1 MTTGA
6 WPSREPGKAV
16 ISRIGPWLLVVVPLL
31 VAACASTPTELSVEE
46 EEWTYEVR
54 AVNLVL
60 RASSDV
66 NSVSGRPHSIA
77 VGLFQMNDPNT
88 FRGLSVTPEGAVELL
103 QKGKID
109 ETVVD
114 FQLLTLRPGEQKKV
128 SISRAETAKYIGVI
142 AGYFRLN
149 PKTDV
154 KIFPIPVRAI
164 PRGVVEKTLAWAS
177 LISDEAKAVPG
188 KLNVIVDLGRTG
200 SKQIVSIEDELL
212 RASRVSTEQETGTQE
227 TWFGTLKSDAAE
239 NE

>member
-6 WPSREPGKAV
+6 WPSSNPGKAV
-16 ISRIGPWLLVVVPLL
+16 IFRIGRLLFVIVTLL
-31 VAACASTPTELSVEE
+31 ISACGSTPTELSVEE

-114 FQLLTLRPGEQKKV
+114 FQLLTLRPGEQKKASV
-128 SISRAETAKYIGVI
+128 SRAETAKYIGVI

-154 KIFPIPVRAI
+154 KIFPIPVREI

-177 LISDEAKAVPG
+177 IISDEAKAVPG
-188 KLNVIVDLGRTG
+188 KLNIIVDLGRTG
-200 SKQIVSIEDELL
+200 SKQIVSIEDEIL
-212 RASRVSTEQETGTQE
+212 RASRVSTEQETETQE
-227 TWFGTLKSDAAE
+227 TWFGTLKADEAA

>member
-1 MTTGA
+1 MLCLAKYCGLA
-6 WPSREPGKAV
+6 SLF
-16 ISRIGPWLLVVVPLL
+16 LLVV
-31 VAACASTPTELSVEE
+31 ACSSTPTELSVAE

-54 AVNLVL
+54 AINLVL
-60 RASSDV
+60 RAAADV

-88 FRGLSVTPEGAVELL
+88 FGGLSVTRKGAVELL

-109 ETVVD
+109 DTIVD
-114 FQLLTLRPGEQKKV
+114 FQLLTMRPGEQKKV

-142 AGYFRLN
+142 AGYFKMN

-154 KIFPIPVRAI
+154 RIFPIPIRAI
-164 PRGVVEKTLAWAS
+164 KRGLVEKTLAWAS

-200 SKQIVSIEDELL
+200 SKQIIAIEDEIL
-212 RASRVSTEQETGTQE
+212 RENRVSTEKESSEQPS
-227 TWFGTLKSDAAE
+227 WFETLKEDSTE
-239 NE
+239 N